1 MLLERKNII
10 ITADDFGASEK
21 ANQRILELAKLG
33 KIDRVAVMTDGF
45 FSQSDIPNLLNT
57 EVKLDVHLDLFGGIQ
72 EQGKSV
78 VIRLAKF
85 LFGWI
90 SSNGRSKNVEI
101 DWERQIEKFKTILGK
116 YPDGLNSHQ
125 HIHFFPPYFK
135 ITLKL
140 AKKFNISYF
149 RYGHFLIAEKFSL
162 VFWMLKFLRIFINKS
177 FASSGLKTS
186 QYLVSFEWISGPE
199 KFLEN
204 KKDVE
209 LVCHPE
215 KDGGFEEIKS
225 L

>member
-1 MLLERKNII
+1 MSLERKNLI

-33 KIDRVAVMTDGF
+33 KIDRVAVMADGV
-45 FSQSDIPNLLNT
+45 FSQSDISNLLNSGI
-57 EVKLDVHLDLFGGIQ
+57 KLDVHLDLFGGIN

-78 VIRLAKF
+78 AIRLVKF
-85 LFGWI
+85 MLGWI
-90 SSNGRSKNVEI
+90 SSKGRSKNVAI

-116 YPDGLNSHQ
+116 YPDGINSHQ

-140 AKKFNISYF
+140 AKKYNIPYF
-149 RYGHFLIAEKFSL
+149 RYGNFLIAEKFSP
-162 VFWMLKFLRIFINKS
+162 VFWMLRFLRIFIKNS

-186 QYLVSFEWISGPE
+186 QYLVSFEWIKNPE
-199 KFLEN
+199 NFLKNKEN
-204 KKDVE
+204 VE

-215 KDGGFEEIKS
+215 KDGGFEEIKN